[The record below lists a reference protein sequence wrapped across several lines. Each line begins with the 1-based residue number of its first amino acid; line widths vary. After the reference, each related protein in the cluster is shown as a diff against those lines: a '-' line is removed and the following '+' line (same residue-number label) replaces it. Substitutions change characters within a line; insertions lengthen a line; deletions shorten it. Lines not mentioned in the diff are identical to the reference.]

1 MLAHVPAARTGEG
14 GVEPMSAVMHHG
26 RVSPMSRGRKRA
38 KSRRSGQRVL
48 RPVTPIVPDVCDC
61 PVCSGE
67 DFNPQ
72 DLIDSLVSGAADLLK
87 ADDPLDAEL
96 FGAAFLSAGDLAG
109 EGFAEA
115 LSDGIVP
122 AVAELATPESLAV
135 LLALDAV
142 DGGLAAADA
151 IGLLVNAG
159 VPVPAWTSELREP
172 VQVGECRRFVEPDGS
187 TSTLVCSFDRAGRSH
202 GFVIHVDHTDCD
214 AAADIVLFP
223 AGILDEVLDSI
234 RVDGRRAGLA
244 ITAEVLDPA
253 EFRWQVER
261 ALDARAVHDREVDGP
276 ELAEELD
283 DEDGP
288 GYHLLAALLRA
299 RMRALPEPSRPP
311 APHGAGDGP
320 PRLAALEM
328 LAQLAGQARQIQAGS
343 QRRRGSGP
351 KLPAKRKKSDPG
363 APIYQVKVGL
373 RGAKP
378 PIWRRLEV
386 PADTSLADLHDIIQV
401 AFGWEDCHLHVFE
414 TAYGTFGV
422 ADREL
427 GHRAEAPVT
436 LEQVAPSAGD
446 RLQYT
451 YDFGDDWTHEIVVE
465 DVLDRQ
471 PVAYP
476 RCTGGRRAAP
486 PEDCGGIWGYA
497 ELVEVLGNPGHPEH
511 SDRLEWLGLDSA
523 ADFQPAR
530 FDAAEITRTLTEPR

>member
-1 MLAHVPAARTGEG
+1 
-14 GVEPMSAVMHHG
+14 
-26 RVSPMSRGRKRA
+26 
-38 KSRRSGQRVL
+38 
-48 RPVTPIVPDVCDC
+48 
-61 PVCSGE
+61 VCSGA

-72 DLIDSLVSGAADLLK
+72 DLIDDLVSAAADLLK
-87 ADDPLDAEL
+87 ANDPLDAEL

-142 DGGLAAADA
+142 EGGPAAADA
-151 IGLLVNAG
+151 IGRLVSAG
-159 VPVPAWTSELREP
+159 VPVPAWMDELREP
-172 VQVGECRRFVEPDGS
+172 VRVGQCRRLVDSDGS
-187 TSTLVCSFDRAGRSH
+187 ASMLVCSFDRAGRSH
-202 GFVIHVDHTDCD
+202 GFVINVDHTDCD
-214 AAADIVLFP
+214 AAADVVLFP
-223 AGILDEVLDSI
+223 AEILDEVLDTI
-234 RVDGRRAGLA
+234 RVDGSRTGLA
-244 ITAEVLDPA
+244 ITAEVLDPG

-276 ELAEELD
+276 ELAEELS

-288 GYHLLAALLRA
+288 GYHLLATVLRA

-320 PRLAALEM
+320 PRLAALAM
-328 LAQLAGQARQIQAGS
+328 LAQLAGQAQQIQAGS
-343 QRRRGSGP
+343 RRRRVSGP
-351 KLPAKRKKSDPG
+351 KLPAKRKKSGPA

-386 PADTSLADLHDIIQV
+386 PADTSLADLHNIIQV
-401 AFGWEDCHLHVFE
+401 AFGWENSHLHVFE

-436 LEQVAPSAGD
+436 LEQVAPGTGD

-465 DVLDRQ
+465 KVLDRQ

-476 RCTGGRRAAP
+476 RCIGGRRAAP

-497 ELVEVLGNPGHPEH
+497 ELVELLGDPGHPEH
-511 SDRLEWLGLDSA
+511 GDRLEWLGLDSA
-523 ADFQPAR
+523 ADFQPAQ
-530 FDAAEITRTLTEPR
+530 FDPAEITRRLTGPG